1 MLHPRSVGGDPS
13 PCVGPAARD
22 AMLLT
27 AETGKQ
33 VMACRED
40 RRKGKEGE
48 RREGLGEKER
58 FQRGREEKKKKAG
71 RRRGAFAA
79 TQKKLSG
86 FIGMIYFLLIGLGT
100 KNY

>member
-1 MLHPRSVGGDPS
+1 MEGWL
-13 PCVGPAARD
+13 
-22 AMLLT
+22 
-27 AETGKQ
+27 AE
-33 VMACRED
+33 ED
-40 RRKGKEGE
+40 TN
-48 RREGLGEKER
+48 
-58 FQRGREEKKKKAG
+58 RGRKRRGTKNRGIEGKRSGGEKKKAG

>member
-1 MLHPRSVGGDPS
+1 MEGWL
-13 PCVGPAARD
+13 
-22 AMLLT
+22 
-27 AETGKQ
+27 AE
-33 VMACRED
+33 ED
-40 RRKGKEGE
+40 TNRRKDERKE
-48 RREGLGEKER
+48 
-58 FQRGREEKKKKAG
+58 KAG